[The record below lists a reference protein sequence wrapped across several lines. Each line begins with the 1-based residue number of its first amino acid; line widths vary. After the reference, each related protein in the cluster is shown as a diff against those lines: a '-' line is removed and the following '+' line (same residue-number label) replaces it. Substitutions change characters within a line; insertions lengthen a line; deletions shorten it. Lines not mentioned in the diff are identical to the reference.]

1 MLYDDLKTDS
11 SASSLLK
18 KQSGTSTDLL
28 FDYSLSTDQRDRRL
42 CQPQDTIHPFFQE
55 VPIYSDQ
62 PHIKNGFSTS
72 HYKELN
78 EDIIGALKFRATA
91 VTQ

>member
-1 MLYDDLKTDS
+1 M
-11 SASSLLK
+11 
-18 KQSGTSTDLL
+18 
-28 FDYSLSTDQRDRRL
+28 FDYSLSTDKRDRRFMPTAGYL
-42 CQPQDTIHPFFQE
+42 TSFFQE

-91 VTQ
+91 VNSIRR